1 MFRLRDVLVVMLVVA
16 LCVLAYVRGRSDP
29 LVLENK
35 LARDGRGSLTI
46 ISPAHRI
53 DRIYP
58 SMHGPSSV
66 HGNLYL
72 APHLND
78 QVLFV
83 TGIDSQLVSVD
94 GRSAVSRE
102 FFCHSNLLVT
112 PVAGSDELPRTPSS
126 DARLFTLIPGRL
138 GIALPAGFG

>member
-1 MFRLRDVLVVMLVVA
+1 MRQGAGRGRRGRRRARRWGTLNSTGRFRLMFRLRDVLVVMLVVA
-16 LCVLAYVRGRSDP
+16 LCVLAYVRGRGDP
-29 LVLENK
+29 LVLESK

-83 TGIDSQLVSVD
+83 TGIDSQ
-94 GRSAVSRE
+94 
-102 FFCHSNLLVT
+102 
-112 PVAGSDELPRTPSS
+112 
-126 DARLFTLIPGRL
+126 
-138 GIALPAGFG
+138 

>member
-1 MFRLRDVLVVMLVVA
+1 MVRLRDVLVVMLVVA
-16 LCVLAYVRGRSDP
+16 LCVLAHVRGRGDP

-35 LARDGRGSLTI
+35 LARDGRGSLAI
-46 ISPAHRI
+46 ISPVHRI

-72 APHLND
+72 AAETRD

-83 TGIDSQLVSVD
+83 TGIDSKIVGGD
-94 GRSAVSRE
+94 GRSPVSRE
-102 FFCHSNLLVT
+102 FFCHSNLVVT
-112 PVAGSDELPRTPSS
+112 PVTDTLPRTPSS

-138 GIALPAGFG
+138 RHPHPR